1 MRTVERRNKMKYD
14 IRLDK
19 KGNNQKKNHLN
30 TSKLCHTDKLIDF
43 YLSVWF
49 DYAFLWAQ
57 HSIRFVRIRR
67 RKAFDSRNIKT
78 EKKTKEIVFLLIF
91 LGLYPFVPVFVHCCC
106 VCVCERARALL
117 LCFLSH
123 IIDLKSKKEKE
134 RESKINGFDRFSFYF
149 LLFQSS
155 NLFFRCALC
164 NSNYLV

>member
-67 RKAFDSRNIKT
+67 RKKFDSRNIKT
-78 EKKTKEIVFLLIF
+78 EKKNKRNCFSSYF
-91 LGLYPFVPVFVHCCC
+91 SWFVPICTRFC
-106 VCVCERARALL
+106 ALL
-117 LCFLSH
+117 LCLCLWTCAGV
-123 IIDLKSKKEKE
+123 IIMFFVTHNWFKKQERKRE
-134 RESKINGFDRFSFYF
+134 REQNQWFWSFF
-149 LLFQSS
+149 V
-155 NLFFRCALC
+155 LFFII
-164 NSNYLV
+164 SII